1 MIGAGRLISIIIPAS
16 NEESYLPSC
25 LQSLLDSEP
34 PDFDLEVV
42 VVSNGS
48 RDRTA
53 GVARGFGPLFAAQ
66 GWSLSVLELEEGGK
80 INALNAGDQ
89 AAKGE
94 LRVYMDAD
102 TIASPRLLAGLTR
115 ALDRQDAAYASGR
128 PVPPPAR
135 NLALRAYVRFWT
147 RLPFMTEGVPGCGL
161 LAVNAAGRARWGE
174 WPAIIADDHFA
185 KLSFAPHERHL
196 VPETYIFPMATS
208 FPGLVRARRRQD
220 RGVSEIATI
229 FPNIVVNEG
238 KVPMGIKRI
247 AALFL
252 RDPLGFL
259 VYAGVTLAVR
269 SGRWDGTWSRSR

>member
-1 MIGAGRLISIIIPAS
+1 MIEARRLISIIIPAS
-16 NEESYLPSC
+16 NEESYLPGC
-25 LQSLLDSEP
+25 MQSLLDSEP
-34 PDFDLEVV
+34 PEFDVEVV
-42 VVSNGS
+42 IVSNGS

-53 GVARGFGPLFAAQ
+53 EVARGFGPSFAVQ

-80 INALNAGDQ
+80 INALNAGDR

-102 TIASPRLLAGLTR
+102 TMASPRLLAGLAR
-115 ALDRQDAAYASGR
+115 ALDRRGAAYASGC

-135 NLALRAYVRFWT
+135 SLALRAYVRFWM
-147 RLPFMTEGVPGCGL
+147 RLPFMTDGVPGCGL
-161 LAVNAAGRARWGE
+161 LAVNAAGRARWGD

-196 VPETYIFPMATS
+196 VPETYVFPMAMNFS
-208 FPGLVRARRRQD
+208 GLVRARRRQD
-220 RGVSEIATI
+220 CGVSEVASI
-229 FPNIVVNEG
+229 FPNLVANEG
-238 KVPMGIKRI
+238 KAPMGIKRV

-259 VYAGVTLAVR
+259 VYVGVTLAVR